1 VKLFDNTLKYFFN
14 FIYYLLFLL
23 LWNSWKIFKIRDII
37 HKCMGETLISDDSL
51 YDLLV
56 RKEEKER
63 KEFSSFFIFSHSC
76 YYTVFLYNTH
86 LLYEEK
92 NLRVFFSSQ
101 LLCNRACLK
110 LYESFS
116 HEKLFL
122 EMDRNWKTWM
132 NFHYRKSVSEVG
144 KMCKIEILPD

>member
-1 VKLFDNTLKYFFN
+1 MKLFDNTLKYFFN

-92 NLRVFFSSQ
+92 NLRVFFFFSTALQQSLFKVVWVIFSWKVIFGNGQ
-101 LLCNRACLK
+101 KLKNLDELSLQEKCLR
-110 LYESFS
+110 S
-116 HEKLFL
+116 
-122 EMDRNWKTWM
+122 WK
-132 NFHYRKSVSEVG
+132 NV
-144 KMCKIEILPD
+144 